1 MHQVNQQ
8 HLFEIFDQCAQRQIV
23 SETVSRK
30 SQDVW
35 RSAGKR

>member
-8 HLFEIFDQCAQRQIV
+8 HLFEMFDHRAQRQIV

-30 SQDVW
+30 SRNVW